1 MRGPKP
7 IHKRAASASVQRLT
21 SVQCERDVAVI
32 DVDFGLPHLGL
43 GIVAAA
49 VTVLVYGRSY
59 W

>member
-1 MRGPKP
+1 MP